1 MKFISA
7 LSASRHDK
15 GASFVSKMIIS
26 ILTLSELVKAL
37 KRKRHFLTK
46 NQPFL
51 AFTYFIHECVCEL
64 KISFNTCHTYVNL
77 KNIL

>member
-15 GASFVSKMIIS
+15 GASIVSKMIIS

-46 NQPFL
+46 TN
-51 AFTYFIHECVCEL
+51 HSWHSR
-64 KISFNTCHTYVNL
+64 ISFMSACVSS
-77 KNIL
+77 KFP